1 MAYNLQKEWI
11 DEMKKRVKLK
21 DGSEVLIRE
30 MRKDDIDRSLAFF
43 QALPDEDRAYLRRNV
58 IDREIVGRRIQAMES
73 GGVMRLVAVVDEQIV
88 ADGALELEAQG
99 WVEYVGEIRLIVAR
113 PFQRKGL
120 GTLMIR
126 ELYLLANSKKVEEI
140 AVKIMGP
147 QAGVQRIFERL
158 GFHKIAKLHD
168 YVKDISGTKQ
178 DLIVMRCKLEELWQ
192 KLEDHMAHTD
202 WQRTR

>member
-1 MAYNLQKEWI
+1 ME
-11 DEMKKRVKLK
+11 KRVKLK

-30 MRKDDIDRSLAFF
+30 MRDDDIDRSLAFF

-58 IDREIVGRRIQAMES
+58 IDREIVRRRIQAMES
-73 GGVMRLVAVVDEQIV
+73 AGVMRLVAVVDEQIV

-147 QAGVQRIFERL
+147 QAGVQKIFERL
-158 GFHKIAKLHD
+158 GFHRIAELHD

-178 DLIVMRCKLEELWQ
+178 DLIVMRCDLEELWQ
-192 KLEDHMAHTD
+192 KLVDHIDDSDM
-202 WQRTR
+202 QRMR